1 MAARWQ
7 WLLCF
12 VLSLWP
18 TAAGR
23 RAPPGDII
31 HRDTGTGLEGAER
44 PTDVH
49 GRGIEMYGRQSTI
62 HQAAHMGDH
71 ERVRA
76 LMEAGISANTYDAAG
91 LSPLH
96 LSASAGHYMV
106 SWLLLATP
114 WDTSD
119 DYPIHRESVELIP
132 PVADTAA
139 GFDPSDDRE
148 VLGWVYVDEEG
159 REHGRSHELRG
170 QTIEFDED
178 GRRISTVRSVIRKAS
193 SVNAGVDGDGDDGE
207 GGGGS
212 WRGGARA
219 ELNSRALN
227 VSNAFGDVRRHRFVT
242 IQGETPMHY
251 AARFGHTEIVDLFL
265 SNVSGQVSQNSGGD
279 THTNKH
285 PPLPSPAHARAHET
299 QEMCFAADHRPPEV
313 TVGGTGR
320 WQT

>member
-12 VLSLWP
+12 ALSLWP
-18 TAAGR
+18 TAAGK

-31 HRDTGTGLEGAER
+31 HRGTGTGLEGAER

-49 GRGIEMYGRQSTI
+49 GRDIEMYERQSTI

-119 DYPIHRESVELIP
+119 DYPIRRESVELIP

-193 SVNAGVDGDGDDGE
+193 SVDTGVDGDGDDGE
-207 GGGGS
+207 GGGS

-227 VSNAFGDVRRHRFVT
+227 VSNAFGDVQRHRFVT

-265 SNVSGQVSQNSGGD
+265 SNVSGQVSLKNKTVEG
-279 THTNKH
+279 THT
-285 PPLPSPAHARAHET
+285 PTSTAPS
-299 QEMCFAADHRPPEV
+299 RPPH
-313 TVGGTGR
+313 TLARTKR
-320 WQT
+320 R